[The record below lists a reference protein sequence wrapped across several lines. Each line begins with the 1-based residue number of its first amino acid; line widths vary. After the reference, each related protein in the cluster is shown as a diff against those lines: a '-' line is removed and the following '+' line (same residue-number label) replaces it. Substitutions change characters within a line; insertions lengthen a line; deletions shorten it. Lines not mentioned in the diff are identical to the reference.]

1 MVTLVLILVG
11 CEISNHNEEL
21 VQLETKKVELSAPP
35 IPTDTTT
42 ITTTP
47 TIDAV
52 LEKHTFRVTAYCSC
66 SKCCGKWAN
75 NRPLDAN
82 GNPII
87 KGASGDVL
95 IPMVSVASPLPFG
108 TEIELDTIGTV
119 VVHDRTAQWIVDKH
133 GQYIIDLYFDN
144 HQKAME
150 FGVKQLEGAIKK

>member
-1 MVTLVLILVG
+1 MILAVLVLILVG
-11 CEISNHNEEL
+11 CEASNHHEEM
-21 VQLETKKVELSAPP
+21 VQLEPQEQVELSAPT

-42 ITTTP
+42 T
-47 TIDAV
+47 DAV

-82 GNPII
+82 GNPIV

-108 TEIELDTIGTV
+108 TEIELEGVGTV

-133 GQYIIDLYFDN
+133 GQYILDLYFND
-144 HQKAME
+144 HQKASD
-150 FGVKQLEGAIKK
+150 FGVKHLEGAIKK